1 MSLAN
6 KTHAGFATVATEP
19 QRPAISCDKIGK
31 TYETLEGGD
40 VVALE
45 SIDLEL
51 SAKEFVSV
59 VGPSGCGKST
69 LLKILAG
76 LIPASSG
83 EARLFDDAIT
93 GPRRDVG
100 MVFQSPTLLEWRSV
114 LSNVMLPVDVLGLDR
129 KAGRETALSLLDM
142 VELGGFENKYPGELS
157 GGMQQRVSI
166 SRALVHDPSLLLM
179 DEPFGA
185 LDAMTR
191 ESMNLDLQR
200 IWTESGKTVLLI
212 THSISEAVFLSDRV
226 AVMSARPGRLLEIVD
241 IPLPRPRNLEMMGS
255 EEFGTLINHI
265 REILNR
271 GSSQTR
277 VPEKGE
283 INALSA

>member
-1 MSLAN
+1 MADQVQTSSAA
-6 KTHAGFATVATEP
+6 KVTEP
-19 QRPAISCDKIGK
+19 QRSAISCVQVGK
-31 TYETLEGGD
+31 AYETLEGGE

-45 SIDLEL
+45 SIDLEVA
-51 SAKEFVSV
+51 AKEFVSV

-83 EARLFDDAIT
+83 EARLFDEAIK

-114 LSNVMLPVDVLGLDR
+114 LSNVMLPVDVLRLHR
-129 KAGRETALSLLDM
+129 AAGRDRALSLLAM
-142 VELGGFENKYPGELS
+142 VGLGGFENKYPGELS

-166 SRALVHDPSLLLM
+166 SRALVHDPALLLM

-191 ESMNLDLQR
+191 EGMNLELQR
-200 IWTESGKTVLLI
+200 IWEEAGKTILLI

-241 IPLPRPRNLEMMGS
+241 VPLPRPRALEMMGG
-255 EEFGTLINHI
+255 EEFGALANHI
-265 REILNR
+265 REVLDR
-271 GSSQTR
+271 GSSPR
-277 VPEKGE
+277 HVPEKGGNDA
-283 INALSA
+283 ISA